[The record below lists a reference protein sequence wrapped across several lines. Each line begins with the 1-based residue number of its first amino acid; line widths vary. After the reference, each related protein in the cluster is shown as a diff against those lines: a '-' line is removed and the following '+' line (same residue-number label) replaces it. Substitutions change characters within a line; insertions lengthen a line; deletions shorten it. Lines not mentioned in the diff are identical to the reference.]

1 MLFNIISTVIYKAPM
16 QNSSGSVETYIWVVM
31 LGWAGEE
38 VVNSGETTEE
48 TGTLVVMTEVELA
61 GQLLTVGAQLVTV
74 SLVVA

>member
-1 MLFNIISTVIYKAPM
+1 
-16 QNSSGSVETYIWVVM
+16 M

-38 VVNSGETTEE
+38 VVNSGETTDD